1 MPEVR
6 CRVIGVWWELLALI
20 CKSAA
25 ESGAA
30 RFVVQIV
37 CWKRK
42 KKKHKETTLLE
53 RRKKKYLAKYSEYY
67 PRGIRCLLHEHPKAV
82 NPYSRRASNNT
93 HAVALLAYISFF
105 VVFF

>member
-42 KKKHKETTLLE
+42 KKTQ
-53 RRKKKYLAKYSEYY
+53 RNYFVRKKKKKIFSKIFRILPSWYPLPSSRTSKSSE
-67 PRGIRCLLHEHPKAV
+67 PILEKSV
-82 NPYSRRASNNT
+82 
-93 HAVALLAYISFF
+93 
-105 VVFF
+105 